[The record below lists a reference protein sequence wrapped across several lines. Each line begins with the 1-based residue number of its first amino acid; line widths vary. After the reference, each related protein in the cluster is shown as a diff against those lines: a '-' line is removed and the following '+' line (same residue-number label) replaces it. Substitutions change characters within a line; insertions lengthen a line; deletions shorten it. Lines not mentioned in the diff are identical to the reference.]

1 MNDRMHEPP
10 AGTRQQC
17 SGRTRP
23 HPFLL
28 GLLLLHVALNAHATA
43 SRMEQIEAAF
53 VYNFTKFIEWPPQS
67 FADVNAPILI
77 GVLGDSP
84 MAAALEEVVH
94 DRKVNGHPIVV
105 RTIHSVADA
114 RSAQVLFVSAA
125 EISLWTQVQAAM
137 ETLPIVTIGES
148 PSFGKSGGTINF
160 VPQDDKVRFE
170 INMSAAERSGVKISS
185 QLQKLAAAVRR
196 GP

>member
-1 MNDRMHEPP
+1 MS
-10 AGTRQQC
+10 TRQEC

-23 HPFLL
+23 HSFVL
-28 GLLLLHVALNAHATA
+28 GLLLFFALNAHAAA

-67 FADVNAPILI
+67 FADVSAPIVI

-84 MAAALEEVVH
+84 MVAALEEVVH
-94 DRKVNGHPIVV
+94 DRKVNGHSIVV
-105 RTIHSVADA
+105 RTIYSVADA
-114 RSAQVLFVSAA
+114 RSAHVLFVSATQ
-125 EISLWTQVQAAM
+125 IPLWTQVQPAM
-137 ETLPIVTIGES
+137 ESLPIVTIGES
-148 PSFGKSGGTINF
+148 PSFGKNGGTITF

-170 INMSAAERSGVKISS
+170 IDMSAAERSGVKISA

-196 GP
+196 AP